1 MTSRA
6 LLLVASAATL
16 AALAGCTQAT
26 PDKVLR
32 VEGSAP
38 LAPSLCERMAEDFDM
53 VLAEGS
59 RLRGETWRV
68 SLADRAISAR
78 GVNWGFRLVDEDP
91 AEGCVTEGRGVVCD
105 VKGPSEFRVQSI
117 AGTATYLVHDDDAAV
132 VASEGATMS
141 CFRPGVEPLT
151 P

>member
-1 MTSRA
+1 MSSRV
-6 LLLVASAATL
+6 LLAAAAVAGM
-16 AALAGCTQAT
+16 ALAGCTQAT

-78 GVNWGFRLVDEDP
+78 GVNWGFRLIDEDP
-91 AEGCVTEGRGVVCD
+91 EEACVSEGRGMICD
-105 VKGPSEFRVQSI
+105 VQGPAEFRVQSI
-117 AGTATYLVHDDDAAV
+117 AGTATYLVHADDAAV